1 MDPLVA
7 AIDQGTS
14 STRFLVSDVVD
25 DGDGLYYLFCFLLN
39 VLFGICVFRRKVFSG
54 NIVIIRLFFHVAQT
68 DFFLFTNH

>member
-25 DGDGLYYLFCFLLN
+25 DGDGLYYLFCFFIKRIVRHLCLLKES
-39 VLFGICVFRRKVFSG
+39 ISG

-68 DFFLFTNH
+68 DFIHKLY